1 MRGRLSLIFSALFL
15 ASVIG
20 LGWTEPASAEEKSY
34 YSPIIFVDKEKGF
47 IVISNSGAVF
57 GVEVAPEAKQHLD
70 KLPPSGLID
79 IVVEIRPD
87 NAPLVK
93 RWKIA
98 AGESTCKIFDGK
110 TCK

>member
-1 MRGRLSLIFSALFL
+1 MRRRLSLTSSVIFL
-15 ASVIG
+15 AALIG
-20 LGWTEPASAEEKSY
+20 LGWAEPAGAEEKSY
-34 YSPIIFVDKEKGF
+34 YSPIIFVDREKGF
-47 IVISNSGAVF
+47 IVISDSGAVF
-57 GVEVAPEAKQHLD
+57 GIEVPPEAKPHLD

-79 IVVEIRPD
+79 VVVEIRPG

-98 AGESTCKIFDGK
+98 AGESACKIFDGK

>member
-1 MRGRLSLIFSALFL
+1 MRGRLSFIVSL
-15 ASVIG
+15 AVLAATIG
-20 LGWTEPASAEEKSY
+20 SGWTGSARAEEKSY
-34 YSPIIFVDKEKGF
+34 YSPIIFVDKEKGY

-57 GVEVAPEAKQHLD
+57 GVEVAPEARQHLD

-79 IVVEIRPD
+79 IVVETRPG

-98 AGESTCKIFDGK
+98 SGESSCKIFDGK
-110 TCK
+110 NCK

>member
-1 MRGRLSLIFSALFL
+1 MRGRLSLIFSVLFL

-20 LGWTEPASAEEKSY
+20 LGWTEPTGAEEKSY

-57 GVEVAPEAKQHLD
+57 GVEVAPEAKQHLE

>member
-1 MRGRLSLIFSALFL
+1 MRGRHFFASFGLVL
-15 ASVIG
+15 AVLIG
-20 LGWTEPASAEEKSY
+20 LGWAGSAAAEEKSY
-34 YSPIIFVDKEKGF
+34 YSPIIYVDKEKGF

-57 GVEVAPEAKQHLD
+57 GVEVAPEARQHLE

-98 AGESTCKIFDGK
+98 SGESSCKVFDGK
-110 TCK
+110 NCK

>member
-1 MRGRLSLIFSALFL
+1 MRRRLSLTSSVMFL
-15 ASVIG
+15 AASIG
-20 LGWTEPASAEEKSY
+20 LGWAGPAGAEEKSY

-47 IVISNSGAVF
+47 IVISDSGAVF
-57 GVEVAPEAKQHLD
+57 GVEVPPEAKPHLD
-70 KLPPSGLID
+70 KLPSSGLID
-79 IVVEIRPD
+79 IVVEIRPG

-98 AGESTCKIFDGK
+98 AGESACKIFDGK

>member
-1 MRGRLSLIFSALFL
+1 MRGRLARTSSVIFL
-15 ASVIG
+15 AAVIG
-20 LGWTEPASAEEKSY
+20 LGWTGLAAAEEKSY

-57 GVEVAPEAKQHLD
+57 GVEVAPDAKQHLD

-98 AGESTCKIFDGK
+98 AGESSCKIFDGK

>member
-1 MRGRLSLIFSALFL
+1 MRGRLSLISSFIVLAAL
-15 ASVIG
+15 IG
-20 LGWTEPASAEEKSY
+20 LGWTGLAFAEEKSY

-57 GVEVAPEAKQHLD
+57 GVEVPPEAKPHLD

-98 AGESTCKIFDGK
+98 AGESSCKIFDGK